1 VLDCAKLLVQCQ
13 LETDADLAMQ
23 QTELVVLE
31 PEVIDSS
38 DSVGTP
44 FAIVTDENP
53 DSDTSTQ
60 LSPPSLDGVEI
71 ETLPPSLSA
80 PATH

>member
-1 VLDCAKLLVQCQ
+1 
-13 LETDADLAMQ
+13 M
-23 QTELVVLE
+23 

-60 LSPPSLDGVEI
+60 LSSPSSDGVEI

-80 PATH
+80 PATHYL